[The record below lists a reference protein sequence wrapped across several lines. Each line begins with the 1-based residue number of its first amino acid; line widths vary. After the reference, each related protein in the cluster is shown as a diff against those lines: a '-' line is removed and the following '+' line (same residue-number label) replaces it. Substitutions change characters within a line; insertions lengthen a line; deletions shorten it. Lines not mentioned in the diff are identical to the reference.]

1 MLRKTLNLVVAMLCC
16 ISATLAFAEDTFTSP
31 ETIVNV
37 KIEPFGNGSEMIL
50 TGAKIF
56 FETVQ
61 SSYHVESQR
70 ERPDLANR
78 TQDVAMLQSKL
89 VRFSVHQLRFQ
100 SVSGEEIDL
109 ETVQSRLKENPLA
122 LLLPSGASIHPQLAA
137 ALNPETIIVI
147 RADGKSSAQRLV
159 PRPKGG

>member
-1 MLRKTLNLVVAMLCC
+1 MPRKTLNLAVTMLCC
-16 ISATLAFAEDTFTSP
+16 IPAMLASADDTFTSP

-37 KIEPFGNGSEMIL
+37 KIEPSGNGSDMIL

-61 SSYHVESQR
+61 TSYHVESQR

-78 TQDVAMLQSKL
+78 TQHVAMLQSKIL
-89 VRFSVHQLRFQ
+89 RVGVHQLKFQ

-109 ETVQSRLKENPLA
+109 ETVQSRLKINPLV
-122 LLLPSGASIHPQLAA
+122 LLLPSGASIHPQLSA
-137 ALNPETIIVI
+137 ALKPETIVII
-147 RADGKSSAQRLV
+147 RADGKPSPHRLV
-159 PRPKGG
+159 PRPDGG